1 MNDQQPSISALINNG
16 GQRSYSSQAV
26 SLPNAGAL
34 PRQAPNP
41 SPKAP
46 EQERY
51 VTSEAIESVRKK
63 IDTDLKQFFTDV
75 KTYIDDTDISFPGW
89 GALGAL
95 LIGFQYSHMQNDVRQ
110 KADDGHDTADAMAT
124 ALGVVKTNWKNAEDA
139 STVVY
144 Q

>member
-1 MNDQQPSISALINNG
+1 MDDQQPSISALINNG
-16 GQRSYSSQAV
+16 GQRSYSSQTA
-26 SLPNAGAL
+26 SLATAGAL
-34 PRQAPNP
+34 PRQVPSL
-41 SPKAP
+41 SPKTP

-75 KTYIDDTDISFPGW
+75 KTYIDDTDIPFPGW
-89 GALGAL
+89 GALGTL
-95 LIGFQYSHMQNDVRQ
+95 FIGFQYSNMQNDVRQ

-139 STVVY
+139 NTVVY